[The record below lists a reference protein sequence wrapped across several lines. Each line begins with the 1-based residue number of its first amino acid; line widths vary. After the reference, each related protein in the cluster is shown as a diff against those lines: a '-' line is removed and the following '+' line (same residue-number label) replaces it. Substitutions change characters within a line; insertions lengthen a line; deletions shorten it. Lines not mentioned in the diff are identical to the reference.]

1 MTTYLLLGGGGVFGL
16 HMARYLLSLPE
27 TERVVN
33 TGRSFTK
40 PGAMGFG
47 PGNELPRYRYH
58 RSRIDD
64 GLIPS
69 FVKAHRPD
77 FIINFAAQGESA
89 ASWTNSHAYFQTNAV
104 AFARLVEQLISD
116 KWPGK
121 FIQIGTSELYGSV
134 KQPATET
141 APLVPT
147 SPYAASK
154 AAADMYLQSV
164 AGHIRMN
171 IVRPSNAY
179 GPGQRLHRIIPR
191 AVVCGLTGRRIP
203 LNGGG
208 QARKSYIHATD
219 LARAVHI
226 VAHHGVAGE
235 IYNVGPPL
243 PVKIRDIVEW
253 IAASLDLRLDELV
266 DETPARPGEDSQYWL
281 NSDKI
286 KALGWSQTIGF
297 PQGIAEMI
305 RWGRENIEELR
316 DMPQEYMFRP

>member
-16 HMARYLLSLPE
+16 HMAKYLLSLPE
-27 TERVVN
+27 TRRVVN
-33 TGRSFTK
+33 TGRSLVGD
-40 PGAMGFG
+40 GAISVGL
-47 PGNELPRYRYH
+47 NDTRYAYTRV
-58 RSRIDD
+58 RIDD
-64 GLIPS
+64 NGLLSYVAYHPT
-69 FVKAHRPD
+69 D

-89 ASWTNSHAYFQTNAV
+89 ASWTNSHAYFETNAV
-104 AFARLVEQLISD
+104 ALARLVEQLISD
-116 KWPGK
+116 KWAGK

-134 KQPATET
+134 SKPADEL

-164 AGHIRMN
+164 ADHIRMN

-226 VAHHGVAGE
+226 VAHYGVAGE

-243 PVKIRDIVEW
+243 PVTIRDIVEW
-253 IAASLDLRLDELV
+253 IAASLDLEMAALV

-286 KALGWSQTIGF
+286 GRLGWSQTIGF

-305 RWGRENIEELR
+305 RWGRDNIEELK
-316 DMPQEYMFRP
+316 DMPQTYEFRV

>member
-16 HMARYLLSLPE
+16 HMAKYLLSLPE
-27 TERVVN
+27 TRRVVN
-33 TGRSFTK
+33 TGRSLVGD
-40 PGAMGFG
+40 GAISVGL
-47 PGNELPRYRYH
+47 NDTRYAYTRV
-58 RSRIDD
+58 RIDD
-64 GLIPS
+64 NGLLSYVAYHPT
-69 FVKAHRPD
+69 D

-89 ASWTNSHAYFQTNAV
+89 ASWTNSHAYFETNAV
-104 AFARLVEQLISD
+104 ALARLVEQLISD
-116 KWPGK
+116 KWAGK

-134 KQPATET
+134 SKPADEL

-164 AGHIRMN
+164 ADHIRMN

-243 PVKIRDIVEW
+243 PVTIRDIVEW
-253 IAASLDLRLDELV
+253 IAASLDLEMAALV

-281 NSDKI
+281 DNSKV
-286 KALGWSQTIGF
+286 KALGWSQTISLHE
-297 PQGIAEMI
+297 A
-305 RWGRENIEELR
+305 IEKMYGWVRMYRDELLSLS
-316 DMPQEYMFRP
+316 DSYTVTP